1 MQVTC
6 VHIHVKPGFTEQFL
20 EASLRN
26 ARATLSEPGN
36 LRFDV
41 LQSRDDPERFMFYE
55 VFVDLEAIEA
65 HKLTTHYQQWRDLV
79 QPWMLTPRQGVKYE
93 PHFPLEPEQWV
104 AIDE

>member
-6 VHIHVKPGFTEQFL
+6 VHIHVKPGFAEKFL
-20 EASLRN
+20 EASLHN
-26 ARATLSEPGN
+26 AKATLSEPGN

-55 VFVDLEAIEA
+55 VFVNLEAIEA
-65 HKLTTHYQQWRDLV
+65 HKLTPHYQQWRDLV
-79 QPWMLTPRQGVKYE
+79 QPWMLIPRKGVKYE